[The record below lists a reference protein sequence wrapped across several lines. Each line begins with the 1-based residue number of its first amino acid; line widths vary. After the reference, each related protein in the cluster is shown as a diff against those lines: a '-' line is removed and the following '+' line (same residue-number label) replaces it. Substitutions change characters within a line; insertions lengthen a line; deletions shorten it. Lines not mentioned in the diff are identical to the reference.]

1 MNRSKGA
8 TAAGDLTAD
17 DLIVEI
23 LSRLPVRSVC
33 RFKCVS
39 RHWNGL
45 IFHPEHRKKLP
56 QTISGFFY
64 NKYNHENN
72 LAMLDR
78 GVNIYSSG
86 TGLWSHKETGWGN
99 SQIHV
104 VDTRVVFLN
113 RMLHFLTYQFKILAV
128 DTEGRLYYINTR
140 GNGTSKLSVWILEDY
155 NGDEWILK
163 YNISTSQLFGKKDLS
178 FQQDYALIAI
188 HPECNMIFFVWK
200 CKNMLLSLI
209 SYDMDSALKSIPVK
223 IFLYIFRMFHL
234 SRAFADEEWKQYW
247 GRL

>member
-1 MNRSKGA
+1 
-8 TAAGDLTAD
+8 
-17 DLIVEI
+17 
-23 LSRLPVRSVC
+23 
-33 RFKCVS
+33 
-39 RHWNGL
+39 
-45 IFHPEHRKKLP
+45 
-56 QTISGFFY
+56 
-64 NKYNHENN
+64 
-72 LAMLDR
+72 MLDR

-104 VDTRVVFLN
+104 VDTKVVFLN
-113 RMLHFLTYQFKILAV
+113 GMLHFLTCQFKILAV

-163 YNISTSQLFGKKDLS
+163 YNISASQLFGKKDLS

-200 CKNMLLSLI
+200 CKEYVVVTNI
-209 SYDMDSALKSIPVK
+209 I
-223 IFLYIFRMFHL
+223 
-234 SRAFADEEWKQYW
+234 
-247 GRL
+247 